1 MTADRALSTHV
12 EAVRKYLVALE
23 DLEGFVPHYALGDL
37 FQLVED
43 TRLAFEDAAL
53 EETIQQEEAEQ
64 EAP

>member
-1 MTADRALSTHV
+1 V

-23 DLEGFVPHYALGDL
+23 DGRVSHYTLGDL